1 MSMEIA
7 MQAAEKGLAWL
18 KESGPIY
25 GLDVNEVDIE
35 ELSLRSCR
43 RCVLGQL
50 GTDYKQVMTG
60 LIVRGVVSRAE
71 VNDWVNDHG
80 FESTADSEYYELD
93 QAWRILLERDRAL

>member
-25 GLDVNEVDIE
+25 GLDVNEVDIS
-35 ELSLRSCR
+35 ELNLGSCR

-50 GTDYKQVMTG
+50 GTDYKQVIMRLMAHG
-60 LIVRGVVSRAE
+60 AVSQAE
-71 VNDWVNDHG
+71 VDNWVNDHG
-80 FESTADSEYYELD
+80 FDRTSEVEYHELD
-93 QAWRILLERDRAL
+93 QAWRTLLERDRAL